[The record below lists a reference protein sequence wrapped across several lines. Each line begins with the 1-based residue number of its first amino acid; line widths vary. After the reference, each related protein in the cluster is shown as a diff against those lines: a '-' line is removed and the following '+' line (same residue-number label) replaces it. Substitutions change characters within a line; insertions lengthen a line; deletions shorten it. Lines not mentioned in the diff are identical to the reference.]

1 MQQIKIF
8 KGIENEL
15 STLEREV
22 NEWLIESAA
31 RVIQI
36 FGNLAPQSIPPTAK
50 GSGLSTTEFA
60 PSDALIVI
68 LYEKAI

>member
-8 KGIENEL
+8 KGMENEL
-15 STLEREV
+15 ATLEREV
-22 NEWLIESAA
+22 NEWLVESGA

-50 GSGLSTTEFA
+50 GSGLSTSEFA

>member
-8 KGIENEL
+8 KGIESEL
-15 STLEREV
+15 SVLEREV
-22 NEWLIESAA
+22 NQWLVDTGA

-36 FGNLAPQSIPPTAK
+36 FGNLAPQSIAPTAK
-50 GSGLSTTEFA
+50 GSGLSTSEFA

-68 LYEKAI
+68 LYEKTK